1 MKIRLDELTTDRKWR
16 SSTGLDKDR
25 FYKLLPTF
33 TASHKELYGKTVSER
48 NSESLTI
55 ASSIGNESELLF
67 FLLFSLKSGLTYDL
81 LGLVTGMDGSN
92 AKRHQEVGLN
102 VLKSVLQKSNY
113 APKREFKDIEE
124 FNSYFKDNKV
134 LIIDGTEQ
142 KIQRP
147 KDEIKISYSGKK
159 NAIR

>member
-1 MKIRLDELTTDRKWR
+1 MKLRLEDLTTDRKWR
-16 SSTGLDKDR
+16 SSTGLDKLR
-25 FYKLLPTF
+25 FNTLLDLF
-33 TASHKELYGKTVSER
+33 IMSHKEIYGKTVSER
-48 NSESLTI
+48 NSESPTI
-55 ASSIGNESELLF
+55 ASAIENESELLF

-102 VLKSVLQKSNY
+102 VLKSVFQKNNY
-113 APKREFKDIEE
+113 APKREFKNVEE
-124 FNSYFKDNKV
+124 FNSYFNENKV
-134 LIIDGTEQ
+134 LIVDGTEQ